1 MNTHIK
7 ILLLEDNPGDVRMI
21 REMLLD
27 IEGVGFETE
36 NIEKLSEGLQR
47 LSEVQFDAL
56 LLDLSLPDSDG
67 METLLK
73 VISQFPELPVIVLTS
88 LADEQA
94 GVRAV
99 HQGAQDYLTKGEI
112 NSDLLIRSIRYAIE
126 RKRLLSEMRNLSLR
140 DHLTGLYNRRG
151 FFALTEQRFKLA
163 RRENT
168 RLLFIIADLDGLKT
182 INDTYGHELGD
193 HAIKD
198 AADIL
203 KDTFRESDIIGRIG
217 GDEFAIVVAE
227 NVPASAET
235 VTARLRGK
243 IDEFKKEHLRHYQLS
258 ISIGIAH
265 CDPASSCS
273 IDEMLANADELMYQ
287 QKKAKYTDGASQKAE

>member
-287 QKKAKYTDGASQKAE
+287 QKKANYTDGASQKRD

>member
-287 QKKAKYTDGASQKAE
+287 QKKAKYTDEASRKTD

>member
-7 ILLLEDNPGDVRMI
+7 KLLIEDNPGDVRMI
-21 REMLLD
+21 REMLLE
-27 IEGVGFETE
+27 IERLPFETE
-36 NIEKLSEGLQR
+36 SIVKLSEGLKR
-47 LSEVQFDAL
+47 LSEVKFDAL
-56 LLDLSLPDSDG
+56 LLDLGLPDSNG
-67 METLLK
+67 METLVK
-73 VISQFPELPVIVLTS
+73 VISQYPELPVIVLTG

-126 RKRLLSEMRNLSLR
+126 RKRLLTEMRNLSLR
-140 DHLTGLYNRRG
+140 DHLTGLFNRRG
-151 FFALTEQRFKLA
+151 FFALAEQRFKVA

-168 RLLFIIADLDGLKT
+168 RLLFIIADLDGLKA

-193 HAIKD
+193 HAITD

-227 NVPASAET
+227 NMPESAET
-235 VTARLRGK
+235 VTARIRNK
-243 IDEFKKEHLRHYQLS
+243 IDAFMKEHVRHYQLS

-287 QKKAKYTDGASQKAE
+287 QKKAKYGDST

>member
-1 MNTHIK
+1 MNTDIK
-7 ILLLEDNPGDVRMI
+7 ILLIEDNPGDVRMI
-21 REMLLD
+21 REMLLE
-27 IEGVGFETE
+27 IERLRFETE
-36 NIEKLSEGLQR
+36 SIVKLSEGLKR
-47 LSEVQFDAL
+47 LSEVKFDAL
-56 LLDLSLPDSDG
+56 LLDLGLPDSNG
-67 METLLK
+67 METLVK
-73 VISQFPELPVIVLTS
+73 VISQYPELPVIVLTG

-126 RKRLLSEMRNLSLR
+126 RKRLLTEMRNLTLR
-140 DHLTGLYNRRG
+140 DELTGLYNRRG
-151 FFALTEQRFKLA
+151 FFALAEQRFKVA

-168 RLLFIIADLDGLKT
+168 RLLFIIADIDGLKA

-193 HAIKD
+193 HAITD

-217 GDEFAIVVAE
+217 GDEFAIVVDE
-227 NVPASAET
+227 NVPESAET
-235 VTARLRGK
+235 VTARIRAK
-243 IDEFKKEHLRHYQLS
+243 IDAFIKEHVRHYQLS

-287 QKKAKYTDGASQKAE
+287 QKKAKYGDSASQKTD

>member
-7 ILLLEDNPGDVRMI
+7 ILLVEDNAGDVRMI
-21 REMLLD
+21 QELLLD
-27 IEGVGFETE
+27 VEGIWFETE
-36 NIEKLSEGLQR
+36 SINTLTEGLKR
-47 LSEVQFDAL
+47 LSEVKFDTL
-56 LLDLSLPDSDG
+56 LLDLGLPDSNG
-67 METLLK
+67 METLMR
-73 VISQFPELPVIVLTS
+73 VISQYPELPVIVLTG
-88 LADEQA
+88 LADAQG

-126 RKRLLSEMRNLSLR
+126 RKRLLTEMRNLSLR
-140 DHLTGLYNRRG
+140 DDLTGLYNRRG
-151 FFALTEQRFKLA
+151 FFALAEQRFKVA

-168 RLLFIIADLDGLKT
+168 QLLFIIADIDGLKN
-182 INDTYGHELGD
+182 INDSFGHELGD
-193 HAIKD
+193 HAIRD
-198 AADIL
+198 AAGIL

-227 NVPASAET
+227 NVPESAET
-235 VTARLRGK
+235 VTARIHDK
-243 IDEFKKEHLRHYQLS
+243 INAFKKEHVRHYQLS

-265 CDPASSCS
+265 CDPSFSCS

-287 QKKAKYTDGASQKAE
+287 QKKAKYTDSASQKTD

>member
-1 MNTHIK
+1 MNTDIK
-7 ILLLEDNPGDVRMI
+7 ILLIEDNPGDVRMI
-21 REMLLD
+21 REMLLE
-27 IEGVGFETE
+27 IERLRFETE
-36 NIEKLSEGLQR
+36 SIVKLSEGLKR
-47 LSEVQFDAL
+47 LSEVKFDAL
-56 LLDLSLPDSDG
+56 LLDLGLPDSNG
-67 METLLK
+67 METLVK
-73 VISQFPELPVIVLTS
+73 VISQYPELPVIVLTG

-126 RKRLLSEMRNLSLR
+126 RKRLLTEMRNLSLR
-140 DHLTGLYNRRG
+140 DELTGLYNRRG
-151 FFALTEQRFKLA
+151 FFALAEQRFKVA

-168 RLLFIIADLDGLKT
+168 RLLFIIADIDGLKA

-193 HAIKD
+193 HAITD

-217 GDEFAIVVAE
+217 GDEFAIVVDE
-227 NVPASAET
+227 NVPESAET
-235 VTARLRGK
+235 VTARIRAK
-243 IDEFKKEHLRHYQLS
+243 IDAFIKEHVRHYQLS

-287 QKKAKYTDGASQKAE
+287 QKKAKYGDSASQKTD

>member
-7 ILLLEDNPGDVRMI
+7 ILLVEDNAGDVRMI
-21 REMLLD
+21 QELLLD
-27 IEGVGFETE
+27 VEGIWFETE
-36 NIEKLSEGLQR
+36 SINTLTEGLKR
-47 LSEVQFDAL
+47 LSEVKFDTL
-56 LLDLSLPDSDG
+56 LLDLGLPDSNG
-67 METLLK
+67 METLMR
-73 VISQFPELPVIVLTS
+73 VISQYPELPVIVLTG
-88 LADEQA
+88 LADAQG

-126 RKRLLSEMRNLSLR
+126 RKRLLTEMRNLSLR
-140 DHLTGLYNRRG
+140 DDLTGLYNRRG
-151 FFALTEQRFKLA
+151 FFALAEQRFKVA

-168 RLLFIIADLDGLKT
+168 RLLFIIADIDGLKK
-182 INDTYGHELGD
+182 INDSFGHELGD
-193 HAIKD
+193 HAIRD
-198 AADIL
+198 AAGIL

-227 NVPASAET
+227 NVPESAET
-235 VTARLRGK
+235 VTARIHDK
-243 IDEFKKEHLRHYQLS
+243 INAFKKEHVRHYQLS

-265 CDPASSCS
+265 CDPSFSCS

-287 QKKAKYTDGASQKAE
+287 QKKAKYTDSASQKTD

>member
-1 MNTHIK
+1 MK
-7 ILLLEDNPGDVRMI
+7 
-21 REMLLD
+21 
-27 IEGVGFETE
+27 
-36 NIEKLSEGLQR
+36 R
-47 LSEVQFDAL
+47 LSEVKFDAL
-56 LLDLSLPDSDG
+56 LLDLGLPDSNG
-67 METLLK
+67 METLVK
-73 VISQFPELPVIVLTS
+73 VISQYPELPVIVLTG

-126 RKRLLSEMRNLSLR
+126 RKRLLTEMRNLSLR

-151 FFALTEQRFKLA
+151 FFALTEQRFKVA

-193 HAIKD
+193 HAIRD

-227 NVPASAET
+227 NVPESAET
-235 VTARLRGK
+235 VTSRIRDK
-243 IDEFKKEHLRHYQLS
+243 IAAFKKEHIRHYQLS

-287 QKKAKYTDGASQKAE
+287 QKKAKYTDSASQKTE

>member
-7 ILLLEDNPGDVRMI
+7 ILLIEDNPGDVRMI
-21 REMLLD
+21 REMLSD
-27 IEGVGFETE
+27 IKGGRFHTE
-36 NIEKLSEGLQR
+36 STEKLSRGLKR
-47 LSEVQFDAL
+47 LSEVTFDAL
-56 LLDLSLPDSDG
+56 LLDLGLPDSDG
-67 METLLK
+67 IETLVS
-73 VISQFPELPVIVLTS
+73 VISQYPELPVIVLTG

-94 GVRAV
+94 GIRAV

-112 NSDLLIRSIRYAIE
+112 NSALLSRSIRYAME
-126 RKRLLSEMRNLSLR
+126 RKRLLTEMRNLSLR

-151 FFALTEQRFKLA
+151 FFALTEQRFKVA

-168 RLLFIIADLDGLKT
+168 RLLFIIADLDGLKA

-198 AADIL
+198 AADVL
-203 KDTFRESDIIGRIG
+203 KNTFRESDIIGRIG

-227 NVPASAET
+227 NLPESAET
-235 VTARLRGK
+235 VTSRIRDK
-243 IDEFKKEHLRHYQLS
+243 IAAFKKEHIRHYQLS
-258 ISIGIAH
+258 ISIGLAH
-265 CDPASSCS
+265 CDPSSSCS

-287 QKKAKYTDGASQKAE
+287 QKKAKYTDSPHKAD

>member
-27 IEGVGFETE
+27 IEGGGFETE
-36 NIEKLSEGLQR
+36 SIEKLSEGLKR

-56 LLDLSLPDSDG
+56 LLDLGLPDSNG
-67 METLLK
+67 METLLR
-73 VISQFPELPVIVLTS
+73 VISRYPELPVIVLTG

-99 HQGAQDYLTKGEI
+99 HQGAQDYLTKGETS
-112 NSDLLIRSIRYAIE
+112 SDLLIRSIRYAIE
-126 RKRLLSEMRNLSLR
+126 RKRLLTEMRNLSLR

-151 FFALTEQRFKLA
+151 FFALAEQRFKVA

-168 RLLFIIADLDGLKT
+168 RLLFIIADLDGLKA

-203 KDTFRESDIIGRIG
+203 KETFRESDIIGRIG

-227 NVPASAET
+227 NVPQSAET
-235 VTARLRGK
+235 VTARLRDK
-243 IDEFKKEHLRHYQLS
+243 IDTFKKDNVRHYQLS
-258 ISIGIAH
+258 ISVGIAH
-265 CDPASSCS
+265 CDPSSLCS
-273 IDEMLANADELMYQ
+273 IDEMLANADKLMYQ
-287 QKKAKYTDGASQKAE
+287 QKKSKYGKIASEKTD